1 MDGDLVLFYELEGF
15 KQNHRRYKPSFALPQ
30 LRYGNAGAAK
40 PEAEDLEDCDP
51 RTQGHRNLSEGF
63 SPRVDYGYI
72 VRSEEVLMPCGLHTG
87 WV

>member
-40 PEAEDLEDCDP
+40 PEEESRHFA
-51 RTQGHRNLSEGF
+51 RRRRA
-63 SPRVDYGYI
+63 SPCEFARLAP
-72 VRSEEVLMPCGLHTG
+72 EVAMKRP
-87 WV
+87 

>member
-40 PEAEDLEDCDP
+40 PENKKLPEK
-51 RTQGHRNLSEGF
+51 T
-63 SPRVDYGYI
+63 
-72 VRSEEVLMPCGLHTG
+72 
-87 WV
+87 